1 MLSPDPIR
9 AFWKCNGNALLNGQ
23 SAAST
28 YGLWSYYGNQGN
40 TVNNTQ
46 FRVSAIG
53 SGDIGDHALQM
64 GFEYEQRRDGYY
76 ELNPIGLWTL
86 ARLTTNSHIK
96 EIDTPTAQS
105 PTLAPTTM

>member
-1 MLSPDPIR
+1 MGPGGFFNVEGGQAGPYSSLLEVQ
-9 AFWKCNGNALLNGQ
+9 NGNALLNGQ

-40 TVNNTQ
+40 TYSINNNTQ

-64 GFEYEQRRDGYY
+64 GFEYEQRRDSYY
-76 ELNPIGLWTL
+76 GLNPSDCGRSR
-86 ARLTTNSHIK
+86 A
-96 EIDTPTAQS
+96 
-105 PTLAPTTM
+105 